1 MAGEINPESYFK
13 RASLVCMS
21 VALALG
27 IAAIAGWLLNLYTLA
42 GIRSEYIPMAP
53 STAITFIILSSAFF
67 IRTLKPLSN
76 AGRLF
81 SIIVSGFVLFV
92 SSLVIIQFL
101 GGISSDIEK
110 ILVRTPAMLGRVPIG
125 RMSPITA
132 ISFFLIGVSVLLFH
146 LYPEKKNLEK
156 AAALLAAVQV
166 LTGFIILL
174 GYAYGAPFLYGGRI
188 IPVALTTAVAFVF
201 LGSGVLLS
209 AGSHLWPVNAFRGS
223 STRARLL
230 RAFLP
235 FIIVSILFEG
245 WLDTVILLGVRTN
258 PALDTAIKA
267 IFSLFFMIVII
278 TNIAKTIGASI
289 DRAEEALRESEQK
302 YRTLADNAIVGIYRS
317 NMGGQFTYVNN
328 AMVRIF
334 ECDSAEELLA
344 LPVQVR
350 YKKPEDRK
358 VFIDLLI
365 DKGRSP
371 YYELEIPTKTGQI
384 KNIII
389 SATLEG
395 DVISGMVVDITEQKR
410 LEDQLRQAQKMEAIG
425 QLTGGIAHDFNN
437 ILTAIMGYAG
447 LMQMKMKED
456 DPFKVN
462 VDQILASSER
472 AAHLTQ
478 GLLAFSRKQV
488 LNPKPVDINSVINTM
503 VKLLK
508 RVIGEDIELEMDLL
522 QKPLTIMADSVQIEQ
537 ALMNLA
543 MNARDAMPK
552 GGQLTIETKK
562 IELDEEFIK
571 AHGYGAPGTYALMSI
586 SDNGIG
592 MDEKTR
598 EKIFEPFF
606 TTKEVGKGTGLGL
619 SMVYGIVKQHD
630 GYINVY
636 SEPGKGTTFK
646 IYLPLIEAGQL
657 SEEKPEE
664 HRLPPGGNETI
675 LLAEDDEAVRR
686 FTASVLH
693 EFGYKVIE
701 AVDGE
706 EAITKFMEN
715 KDGIRL
721 LILDVIMPRKS
732 GKDAY
737 DEIKAINPGI
747 KILFASGYTDDVIQ
761 SRKFIEE
768 GSFISKPVSPTIL
781 LKKIREI
788 LDRKL

>member
-1 MAGEINPESYFK
+1 M
-13 RASLVCMS
+13 
-21 VALALG
+21 
-27 IAAIAGWLLNLYTLA
+27 
-42 GIRSEYIPMAP
+42 
-53 STAITFIILSSAFF
+53 
-67 IRTLKPLSN
+67 
-76 AGRLF
+76 
-81 SIIVSGFVLFV
+81 
-92 SSLVIIQFL
+92 
-101 GGISSDIEK
+101 
-110 ILVRTPAMLGRVPIG
+110 
-125 RMSPITA
+125 
-132 ISFFLIGVSVLLFH
+132 H
-146 LYPEKKNLEK
+146 LEGLHP
-156 AAALLAAVQV
+156 
-166 LTGFIILL
+166 
-174 GYAYGAPFLYGGRI
+174 
-188 IPVALTTAVAFVF
+188 
-201 LGSGVLLS
+201 
-209 AGSHLWPVNAFRGS
+209 
-223 STRARLL
+223 ARLL

-267 IFSLFFMIVII
+267 IFSSFFMIVII

-302 YRTLADNAIVGIYRS
+302 YRTLADKAIVGIYRS
-317 NMGGQFTYVNN
+317 KIGGQFTYVNN

-344 LPVQVR
+344 LPVQVI
-350 YKKPEDRK
+350 YKKPQDMK
-358 VFIDLLI
+358 LFIDLLI
-365 DKGRSP
+365 DKGRTP

-410 LEDQLRQAQKMEAIG
+410 LEDQLRQAQKMEAVG

-456 DPFKVN
+456 DPFRVN
-462 VDQILASSER
+462 IDQILASSER

-488 LNPKPVDINSVINTM
+488 LNPKPVDINNIINTM

-586 SDNGIG
+586 SDNGVG

-606 TTKEVGKGTGLGL
+606 TTKEAGKGTGLGL
-619 SMVYGIVKQHD
+619 SMVYGIVKQHN

-636 SEPGKGTTFK
+636 SEPGKGTTFR

-664 HRLPPGGNETI
+664 HRLPVGGNETI

-686 FTASVLH
+686 FTVSVLH

-747 KILFASGYTDDVIQ
+747 KVLLQAGILMMLYKAGSLLRKEVSYQ
-761 SRKFIEE
+761 SLC
-768 GSFISKPVSPTIL
+768 L
-781 LKKIREI
+781 LQYF
-788 LDRKL
+788 

>member
-1 MAGEINPESYFK
+1 MAGGINPESYFK

-53 STAITFIILSSAFF
+53 STAIAFIILSSAFF

-132 ISFFLIGVSVLLFH
+132 ISFFLIGTSGLLFH
-146 LYPEKKNLEK
+146 LSSEKKNIEK

-166 LTGFIILL
+166 LAGFIILL

-209 AGSHLWPVNAFRGS
+209 AGSHLWPVNSFRGS

-235 FIIVSILFEG
+235 FIAVSILFEG
-245 WLDTVILLGVRTN
+245 WLNTVILSGVRTN
-258 PALDTAIKA
+258 PALDSAIKA
-267 IFSLFFMIVII
+267 IFFSFFMIVII

-317 NMGGQFTYVNN
+317 KLEGQFTYVNN

-334 ECDSAEELLA
+334 ECDSAEELLS
-344 LPVQVR
+344 LPIQIR
-350 YKKPEDRK
+350 YKKPQDMK
-358 VFIDLLI
+358 LFIDLLI
-365 DKGRSP
+365 DKGRAP
-371 YYELEIPTKTGQI
+371 YYELEILTKTGKI

-395 DVISGMVVDITEQKR
+395 DVISGIVVDITEQKR
-410 LEDQLRQAQKMEAIG
+410 LEDQLRQAQKMEAVG

-478 GLLAFSRKQV
+478 GLLAFSRRQV
-488 LNPKPVDINSVINTM
+488 LNPKPVDINNVINTM

-508 RVIGEDIELEMDLL
+508 RVIGEDIELETDPS
-522 QKPLTIMADSVQIEQ
+522 QEPLTIMADSVQVEQ
-537 ALMNLA
+537 ALMNFA
-543 MNARDAMPK
+543 TNARDAMPK

-586 SDNGIG
+586 SDNGVG

-606 TTKEVGKGTGLGL
+606 TTKEAGKGTGLGL
-619 SMVYGIVKQHD
+619 SMVYGIVKQHN

-636 SEPGKGTTFK
+636 SEPSRGTTFK
-646 IYLPLIEAGQL
+646 IYLPLIETGQL

-664 HRLPPGGNETI
+664 HRLPAGGNETI

-686 FTASVLH
+686 FTVSVLH

-747 KILFASGYTDDVIQ
+747 KVLFASGYTDDVIQ

-788 LDRKL
+788 LDRKP